1 MEKALPSSSPNRPL
15 SVDVEFSNVSY
26 DVRVTGDRSF
36 FQWGRKTEQKRILH
50 QISGSVAGGE
60 SLAILGPSGS
70 GKTTLLNLL
79 AGRGNGAL
87 SEGQILFSRRRRTPR
102 TRRLLGYVTQ
112 DDVFFSKLT
121 VRETLLIT
129 ARLRLSNSLTWEQK
143 VKRVD
148 ELIKKL
154 RLEKCQHTHVG
165 DSQLDKGISGGERKR
180 LNIANELIHQP
191 NVFLADEYTSGLDS
205 SSASTV
211 TDMLIDLCQRNRMT
225 LIATI
230 HQPSS
235 NIFRM
240 FSRVLVLVSGHVAYF
255 GTPGA
260 VVDYFTSIGYP
271 LPYQQ
276 YNPAD
281 FVLDIVVND
290 EYSTE
295 DSTDTKSAPP
305 NRIVGTWKNNEFS
318 TESGLDSPIPF
329 VALEM
334 DASDGTSDSSQPD
347 VEMRHKRR
355 PNILINPAQGWAG
368 RGENPILENK
378 ANQPPS
384 SQLGRMKRALTKRG
398 SELLSACHLI
408 KNESGPQEFDAE
420 KYASSWWDQVLTL
433 AYRALRQKSG
443 LLLDKLTV
451 IQVIVVSVILSIF
464 WWRTPAEESAIE
476 DRLGFLSAT
485 GVYWGNFATSAAVF
499 SFPKEKKVL
508 SKDRSSGIYR
518 LSAYYFAKSTV
529 SAIPNRV
536 FLFCQ
541 KSPTIFFFTDI

>member
-1 MEKALPSSSPNRPL
+1 MGKAIPSPSLNRPL
-15 SVDVEFSNVSY
+15 PVDVEFSNVSY
-26 DVRVTGDRSF
+26 DVRVSADRRF
-36 FQWGRKTEQKRILH
+36 FQWGKNTGQKRILH

-79 AGRGNGAL
+79 AGRGNGAP
-87 SEGQILFSRRRRTPR
+87 SEGQILFSGRGRTPR

-191 NVFLADEYTSGLDS
+191 SVFLADEYTSGLDS

-211 TDMLIDLCQRNRMT
+211 THMLIDLCQSNGMT

-240 FSRVLVLVSGHVAYF
+240 FSRVLVLVSGHIAYF
-255 GTPGA
+255 GTPCA
-260 VVDYFTSIGYP
+260 VVDYFHSIGFS

-290 EYSTE
+290 EHSTD
-295 DSTDTKSAPP
+295 DSTGTTSSPP
-305 NRIVGTWKNNEFS
+305 NKIIDAWKNNEFT
-318 TESGLDSPIPF
+318 TESALDSPIPF

-334 DASDGTSDSSQPD
+334 DGSDGTSDSSQPD
-347 VEMRHKRR
+347 VELGHKRR
-355 PNILINPAQGWAG
+355 PNMLITSVQGCAS
-368 RGENPILENK
+368 RGENLLLEDR

-384 SQLGRMKRALTKRG
+384 SQLGRMKRAVTKRG
-398 SELLSACHLI
+398 SELLAACRLI
-408 KNESGPQEFDAE
+408 QKESTPQEFDAV

-433 AYRALRQKSG
+433 AYRTLRQKRG
-443 LLLDKLTV
+443 MLLDKLTL
-451 IQVIVVSVILSIF
+451 IQVFVVSVILSIF
-464 WWRTPAEESAIE
+464 WWRSPPEESAIE

-485 GVYWGNFATSAAVF
+485 GVYWGTFATSAAVF
-499 SFPKEKKVL
+499 SFPKEKKIL
-508 SKDRSSGIYR
+508 SKDRASGIYR

-529 SAIPNRV
+529 SAISKRS
-536 FLFCQ
+536 FLSDQ
-541 KSPTIFFFTDI
+541 KSPR